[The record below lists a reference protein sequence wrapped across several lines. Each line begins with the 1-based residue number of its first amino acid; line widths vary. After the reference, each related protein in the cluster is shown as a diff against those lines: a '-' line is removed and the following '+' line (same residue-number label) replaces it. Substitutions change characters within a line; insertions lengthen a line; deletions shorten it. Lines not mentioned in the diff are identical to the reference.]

1 MVRENKEK
9 DLGGDLMRQGLGFP
23 WLSMTTI
30 VF

>member
-9 DLGGDLMRQGLGFP
+9 DLSSDLMRQGLGFP
-23 WLSMTTI
+23 GLSMTAI